1 MLNDNIKKLAIFL
14 KRSKFLQEYNYLLK
28 ISNQIN
34 EALDPK
40 PFQIR
45 LPQEI
50 NILEGMSSGS
60 SDATEYCHLVNF
72 GIEKLQ
78 APSVIKNMK
87 EKTPFFPEEVNL
99 VHFDLMKL
107 IKCIDI
113 NEKSYMDLK
122 ELLYSFSNSKI
133 TTQHNNTKESFLEN
147 FEKFPYIK
155 QAFEATIDDEK
166 LNYIL
171 IGTSDT
177 AKNFFGSEAGAQRFH
192 QNTLNYVLHDLGHA
206 TYDVGGNFKRKVF
219 KPFEIIYNYLLK
231 VLKEFD
237 KYLDRDKKINFER
250 LKNYGG
256 AEENSVASLVS
267 FLRRQGIFF
276 DLRYLVGTH
285 QGRAK
290 MFTDRSDYDQ
300 DIFAYI
306 LMSPTDQVSEIFKD
320 PTLPSK
326 MNEVFNNRPNGEQDR
341 NSFIDF
347 VNSEHKKMI
356 DEVQR
361 DLEEKI
367 RDYGG
372 YINFISEK
380 KSEYR
385 KETDYQ
391 EGEDVKPNKENVL
404 IFNMLAENL
413 LYIDR
418 ILAERLRDKGY
429 SNVGSGI
436 YVGDNSSKTA
446 LWADNILTEKVLD
459 RDLKEG
465 NLAIIDFYD
474 EDSYEENYKQ
484 VLKRLS
490 SFGKYRLLLENGEE
504 YFYVSDSA
512 LKVLSLMQKDLY
524 YDVLDL
530 TEEDLQILNVVPNKD
545 KYTKKIVIKKSEYS
559 LSIFFE
565 DADLSRLKNLIY
577 PLNPEKD
584 LDHYR

>member
-1 MLNDNIKKLAIFL
+1 MFNDNIKKLALFL

-50 NILEGMSSGS
+50 NILEGMSS
-60 SDATEYCHLVNF
+60 DATEYCHLVNF
-72 GIEKLQ
+72 GIERLQ
-78 APSVIKNMK
+78 SPSVIKNMK
-87 EKTPFFPEEVNL
+87 EKTPFFPEEINL

-113 NEKSYMDLK
+113 NEKSYIDLR
-122 ELLYSFSNSKI
+122 ELLYSLSNSKI
-133 TTQHNNTKESFLEN
+133 TTQRNNTKESFLDN
-147 FEKFPYIK
+147 FENFPYIK
-155 QAFEATIDDEK
+155 QAFEAIIDNEK

-177 AKNFFGSEAGAQRFH
+177 AKNFLGSEAGAQRFH

-206 TYDVGGNFKRKVF
+206 TYDLGGNFKRKVF
-219 KPFEIIYNYLLK
+219 KPFEIIYNYRLK
-231 VLKEFD
+231 GLKEFD
-237 KYLDRDKKINFER
+237 KYLEKDKKINFER

-256 AEENSVASLVS
+256 AEESSIGSLVG

-290 MFTDRSDYDQ
+290 MFTDKSDYDQ

-306 LMSPTDQVSEIFKD
+306 LMSPTNQVSDIFKD
-320 PTLPSK
+320 PMIPPR
-326 MNEVFNNRPNGEQDR
+326 MNKVFDNRPNGEQDR
-341 NSFIDF
+341 SSFVSFI
-347 VNSEHKKMI
+347 NSEHKKMI

-391 EGEDVKPNKENVL
+391 EEGEVDLKPNKENIL
-404 IFNMLAENL
+404 IFNMLAESL
-413 LYIDR
+413 FYIDR

-429 SNVGSGI
+429 SNVGFGL

-465 NLAIIDFYD
+465 NLAIINLYD
-474 EDSYEENYKQ
+474 EDSYEENYKEI
-484 VLKRLS
+484 LKRFN
-490 SFGKYRLLLENGEE
+490 SFGKYRLLLENREE

-512 LKVLSLMQKDLY
+512 LKVLSLMRKDLY
-524 YDVLDL
+524 YDILDL
-530 TEEDLQILNVVPNKD
+530 TEEDLQILSVVPNKD
-545 KYTKKIVIKKSEYS
+545 KYTKKIVMKKLEYS
-559 LSIFFE
+559 LGVFFE
-565 DADLSRLKNLIY
+565 DADLSRLKNVIY
-577 PLNPEKD
+577 PLNPGKD
-584 LDHYR
+584 LNYYR